1 MIEFSKFKMNLT
13 FQESGAEIGTDY
25 GFLGLDIFETINQVP
40 YFELGLKSNY
50 FEPINKEK
58 NLKLNYQSDVLNYEC
73 PLGINSIVYDG
84 ESILIRGWLTEW
96 ENFKTYHTRY
106 LSNNIKDAINKL
118 KIRDKINYS
127 DNLSGEL
134 FQINE
139 SNIIQCLALC
149 QAGASVPYWSIGR
162 YSINLKDV
170 EQSKEPYVLT
180 GGRILFNTQDEIKV
194 TSEDST
200 FNTSLLAHNRNLISD
215 IEHKDINNNFLFNKK
230 SMDIG
235 LKYYLM
241 SSCDYEYECPVGT
254 VIENQN
260 DLYSE
265 VSKFIVTSAY
275 YHYRASSVSTDV
287 QYGGIL

>member
-1 MIEFSKFKMNLT
+1 MIEFSKFKMSLK
-13 FQESGAEIGTDY
+13 FQESGAEIGKDY

-58 NLKLNYQSDVLNYEC
+58 NITLNYQSDELNYEC
-73 PLGINSIVYDG
+73 PLGINSVIYDG
-84 ESILIRGWLTEW
+84 QSILIRGWMTEW
-96 ENFKTYHTRY
+96 ENFKLYNTRY
-106 LSNNIKDAINKL
+106 LSNNIKDSIKKL
-118 KIRDKINYS
+118 GIRDKINYS
-127 DNLSGEL
+127 DNLSGDL

-139 SNIIQCLALC
+139 SNIMQCLALC
-149 QAGASVPYWSIGR
+149 QAGAKVPYWSIGR
-162 YSINLKDV
+162 YAINLEDV
-170 EQSKEPYVLT
+170 EQSKDPYILT
-180 GGRILFNTQDEIKV
+180 GGRVLFNTQDDFTV
-194 TSEDST
+194 SSEDT
-200 FNTSLLAHNRNLISD
+200 NFNTSLLAYNRNLLSD
-215 IEHKDINNNFLFNKK
+215 FEHKDINTNFLLNKK
-230 SMDIG
+230 MSDIG